1 VDVDWVRQKLEEFT
15 ELCEQSLELR
25 PIDDCMPA
33 LRRREATIRAI
44 MTAISPSL
52 ANKFTLE
59 WSAEDP
65 VPEEEAKAQAER
77 CLGFA
82 LDRGEWAIRLAP
94 DSPNLPADR
103 LHPWV
108 WDSAKTLW
116 SSQHFRQA
124 VQAAATSI
132 NAKLQQKV
140 GRRDLSDAKLIQD
153 ALSGSAPE
161 PGKPRLRLPGDP
173 TDESIQSRQRGAL
186 QLGQGCAWVIRNPA
200 SHDDEEWDEQIAL
213 ERLAT
218 LSVFARLIDECE
230 VVTA

>member
-1 VDVDWVRQKLEEFT
+1 MDIDWIQQKLEEFI
-15 ELCEQSLELR
+15 ELCEESLELR
-25 PIDDCMPA
+25 PMNDCMPA
-33 LRRREATIRAI
+33 LRRREATVRAI
-44 MTAISPSL
+44 MNAMAPSL
-52 ANKFTLE
+52 AERFTLE
-59 WSAEDP
+59 WMEDNQA
-65 VPEEEAKAQAER
+65 PEFEAKAQAER
-77 CLGFA
+77 CLGLA

-94 DSPNLPADR
+94 DSPSLSADKF
-103 LHPWV
+103 HPWV

-140 GRRDLSDAKLIQD
+140 GRRDLSDVKLIQD
-153 ALSGSAPE
+153 VLSDRAPE

-186 QLGQGCAWVIRNPA
+186 QLGQGCIWVIRNPA
-200 SHDDEEWDEQIAL
+200 SHEDEEWDEQIAL

-218 LSVFARLIDECE
+218 LSVFARLVDECN
-230 VVTA
+230 VAAD